1 MKTKVGSNLLFVVA
15 LLVFFCPRPSWTQ
28 AGQDAQA
35 TDNNNTAPS
44 ATQDSAAAQMV
55 PAQAILEKDLD
66 GKTAQS
72 GQQFR
77 ATLSSTIQLK
87 NGPELP
93 RGTVLV
99 GTVAGGSG
107 TGNGATTLALR
118 FSQAN
123 LKDGKSIPIVAT
135 IVGIAPPQR
144 NDGAFD
150 TNDVAPPESWDGKTL
165 QSDIVGAES
174 GVDLHSKIAGENSGV
189 FVTTKKSDVKLA
201 ASSQLALAIG
211 AQSAVAGMN
220 GGN

>member
-35 TDNNNTAPS
+35 TDNNTAPS

-55 PAQAILEKDLD
+55 PAQAVLEKNLD
-66 GKTAQS
+66 SRTAQP

-77 ATLSSTIQLK
+77 ATLSDTIQLK

-93 RGTVLV
+93 RGTALV
-99 GTVAGGSG
+99 GTIVTDNAHASGSS
-107 TGNGATTLALR
+107 TLAVR
-118 FSQAN
+118 FTQAN

-135 IVGIAPPQR
+135 IVGIAPPKS

-150 TNDVAPPESWDGKTL
+150 TNGVAPPKTWDGKTL
-165 QSDIVGAES
+165 QSDVVGAEA
-174 GVDLHSKIAGENSGV
+174 GVDLHSKIAGDNSGV
-189 FVTTKKSDVKLA
+189 FVATKKSDVKLVA
-201 ASSQLALAIG
+201 YSEFALAIG

-220 GGN
+220 GGD

>member
-1 MKTKVGSNLLFVVA
+1 MKTRVGSNLLLVVA
-15 LLVFFCPRPSWTQ
+15 LLVCFCPRPSWTQ

-66 GKTAQS
+66 SKTAQP
-72 GQQFR
+72 GQQFQV
-77 ATLSSTIQLK
+77 TLSGTIQLK

-99 GTVAGGSG
+99 GTIVTDNAHASGSP
-107 TGNGATTLALR
+107 TLALR
-118 FSQAN
+118 FTQAN
-123 LKDGKSIPIVAT
+123 IKDGKSVPIVAT
-135 IVGIAPPQR
+135 IVGIAPPSTHEGGI
-144 NDGAFD
+144 NIAD
-150 TNDVAPPESWDGKTL
+150 APPPDPWDGKTL
-165 QSDIVGAES
+165 QADVIGAEA
-174 GVDLHSKIAGENSGV
+174 GVDLHSRIAGDNSGV
-189 FVTTKKSDVKLA
+189 FVATKKSDVKLA
-201 ASSQLALAIG
+201 ASSQFALAVG